1 MVRITL
7 ELLRRR
13 AEHNDGALFT
23 LEEVALHQQSI
34 ERLEMLQEACPK
46 LKIVLLHDN
55 LIPKIG
61 ASLWPSHVARSLT
74 DAEAAR
80 ARRKCA
86 QTQGDGIFK
95 FGDEQRDEYRKLRKM

>member
-1 MVRITL
+1 MVRIML

-23 LEEVALHQQSI
+23 LEEVALHQQGI
-34 ERLEMLQEACPK
+34 ERLEVLQEACPK

-61 ASLWPSHVARSLT
+61 AAFWRSRGARLLT
-74 DAEAAR
+74 DGETPR
-80 ARRKCA
+80 SHRKRA
-86 QTQGDGIFK
+86 QTQGDGVLEP
-95 FGDEQRDEYRKLRKM
+95 GDE